1 LLGGC
6 NVNSDNENEDEINEE
21 EIKSNVE
28 EYLFKN
34 YEDIETVEIEDI
46 YTNPMGGLTVDGT
59 VNGHAEYSAG
69 IDSDLRVSSIGLG
82 QGFPNEKEECKERDC
97 D

>member
-1 LLGGC
+1 M
-6 NVNSDNENEDEINEE
+6 NSDNENEDEINEE

-34 YEDIETVEIEDI
+34 YEDIETLEIEDI

-59 VNGHAEYSAG
+59 VNGHAEYSLG
-69 IDSDLRVSSIGLG
+69 INSDLGVSSIGVG
-82 QGFPNEKEECKERDC
+82 QKFPNRKEECKDRNCE
-97 D
+97 